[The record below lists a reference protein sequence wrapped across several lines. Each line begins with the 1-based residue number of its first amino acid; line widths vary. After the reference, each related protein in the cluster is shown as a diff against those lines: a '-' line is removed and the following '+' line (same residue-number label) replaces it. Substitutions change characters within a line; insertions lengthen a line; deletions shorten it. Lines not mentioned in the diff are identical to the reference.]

1 MTGARTVSAF
11 SGNIDFTTREE
22 FRQLL
27 AGLTMAEFAVIDLSG
42 VGYIDSMALSELI
55 ALHRGRIDAGRS
67 PLRVVVGPG
76 VRRLYEISGIGAILP
91 PYASVDDAV
100 AP

>member
-1 MTGARTVSAF
+1 
-11 SGNIDFTTREE
+11 
-22 FRQLL
+22 
-27 AGLTMAEFAVIDLSG
+27 
-42 VGYIDSMALSELI
+42 MALCELI